1 MKRQQLEDNRISYI
15 KNPMA
20 ANSIMCLI
28 YTSIGLL
35 LFVVGI
41 AIGVRTQGNI
51 PLGGVAVCFSSFLFS
66 GFGVKYG
73 FASFKESQR
82 NYSLARIGIT
92 VGGFLVIL
100 WLVMILIGIRRL
112 MG

>member
-20 ANSIMCLI
+20 ENSIICIL
-28 YTSIGLL
+28 YASIGLL
-35 LFVVGI
+35 LFIAGI
-41 AIGVRTQGNI
+41 AIGIKTQGNI
-51 PLGGVAVCFSSFLFS
+51 PLGGVAVCFSSLLFS
-66 GFGVKYG
+66 GVSIKYG
-73 FASFKESQR
+73 FASLKESKR
-82 NYSLARIGIT
+82 NYILAKIGMTI
-92 VGGFLVIL
+92 GGFLVIL